1 MRVQA
6 FRMAA
11 VAVALGA
18 SMAVAFAAAQR
29 PQPTSAGVLSEHHL
43 EVLDS
48 MPPQAQ
54 AEFLIE
60 RAINRYRGAHQEI
73 LARAAGWRHSA

>member
-1 MRVQA
+1 M
-6 FRMAA
+6 
-11 VAVALGA
+11 
-18 SMAVAFAAAQR
+18 SSAFAAAQR

-48 MPPQAQ
+48 MTPQAQ

-60 RAINRYRGAHQEI
+60 RAINRYQGSNAADSSRGPETG
-73 LARAAGWRHSA
+73 AGRSN